1 MNNNQTFFTNP
12 THFWSPLDLASVSKI
27 NRTPSY
33 EKLSLEEKVKKLENN
48 LIEIQNNLPNSE
60 NCKKVFQDT
69 IQKHINEDES
79 KYDFFNESPDYN
91 ENNSIIK
98 MMETLSWLS
107 YTDKIKKDLLDK
119 ELEEYFN

>member
-1 MNNNQTFFTNP
+1 MNNQTFFTNP
-12 THFWSPLDLASVSKI
+12 THFWSPIDLANMTKL
-27 NRTPSY
+27 NKTPSY
-33 EKLSLEEKVKKLENN
+33 EKLSLEEKVQKLENN

-60 NCKKVFQDT
+60 NCKSVFLNA
-69 IQKHINEDES
+69 IQKHVNNDES

-98 MMETLSWLS
+98 MMETLAWLS

>member
-1 MNNNQTFFTNP
+1 MNNTTFFTNP
-12 THFWSPLDLASVSKI
+12 THFWSPLDLAKL
-27 NRTPSY
+27 NKTPSY
-33 EKLSLEEKVKKLENN
+33 EKLSLEEKVQKLENN
-48 LIEIQNNLPNSE
+48 LIKIQNNLPNSE

-98 MMETLSWLS
+98 MIETLSWLS
-107 YTDKIKKDLLDK
+107 YTDKIKKNLLDK

>member
-1 MNNNQTFFTNP
+1 MNNQTFFTNP

-48 LIEIQNNLPNSE
+48 LIEIQINLPNTE
-60 NCKKVFQDT
+60 NCKSVFINA
-69 IQKHINEDES
+69 IQKHVNNDES

-98 MMETLSWLS
+98 MMETLAWLS